1 MREEGI
7 YINRWMAGSLI
18 CLIMI
23 GVSCTGCLGAN
34 TPPVSR
40 PVAPAVFVD
49 YFRGGGIAGF
59 DDRLVIFDNG
69 AAIVS
74 TKAGSMAIVLNAT
87 EIGTIS
93 GLFAESQFSMLAAN
107 YPAPRGGN
115 DLITY
120 SISYHGKTITAE
132 DSAVPPSLLPVIDRM
147 NTIVKNA
154 GIT

>member
-1 MREEGI
+1 
-7 YINRWMAGSLI
+7 
-18 CLIMI
+18 MI
-23 GVSCTGCLGAN
+23 GVACTGCLGAN

-40 PVAPAVFVD
+40 PPAPAVFVD
-49 YFRGGGIAGF
+49 YFRAGGIAGF

-74 TKAGSMAIVLNAT
+74 TKAGSRAIELNAT
-87 EIGTIS
+87 EIEKIS
-93 GLFAESQFSMLAAN
+93 GLFAESQFSLLAAN

-120 SISYHGKTITAE
+120 SISYHGKTITTE
-132 DSAVPPSLLPVIDRM
+132 DSAVPPSLLPVIDQM